1 MREQT
6 SSEML
11 VYWLVLE
18 KGPVG
23 LRDVQRLI
31 GFSSPSTAVY
41 HLERL
46 KTRGLVDRN
55 IEGKYH
61 AVKSKK
67 PGVLRFYV
75 LIGRRLVPKSLIYGI
90 VLSIIGVVALHLAKY
105 RSEIALALIPAFLAA
120 TIFWYETLDLL
131 RYKRDLFKR
140 RSSFGMDNSKP

>member
-1 MREQT
+1 
-6 SSEML
+6 ML

-75 LIGRRLVPKSLIYGI
+75 LIGRRLLPKSLIYGI
-90 VLSIIGVVALHLAKY
+90 ILSLVGVVALHLAKY
-105 RSEIALALIPAFLAA
+105 RYDIALALTPAFLAA
-120 TIFWYETLDLL
+120 VIFWYETLDLF
-131 RYKRDLFKR
+131 RYKRDLFKK
-140 RSSFGMDNSKP
+140 RSNFRNDDSKA